1 MARDNMRDRLE
12 PPLLR
17 RLGWFVLLWLGGVA
31 SVAVISMVL
40 RYWLH
45 P

>member
-1 MARDNMRDRLE
+1 MAAGGTRRNPE

-17 RLGWFVLLWLGGVA
+17 RLGWFVLLWLGGVVSIA
-31 SVAVISMVL
+31 AVSVLL